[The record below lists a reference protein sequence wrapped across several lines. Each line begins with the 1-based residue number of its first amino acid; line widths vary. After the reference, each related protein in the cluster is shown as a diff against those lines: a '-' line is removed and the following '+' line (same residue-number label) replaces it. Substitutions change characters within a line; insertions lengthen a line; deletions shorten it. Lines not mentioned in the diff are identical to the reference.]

1 MKNLKAFLLGFIACL
16 SFAASAKEVSVTVK
30 GMVCGFCA
38 QGIEKKLKALLAVES
53 VEVSLEK
60 KIVKIKTKEN
70 QTITDQQIDGI
81 LKESG
86 YNVEKID
93 RGDNT

>member
-1 MKNLKAFLLGFIACL
+1 MKSFKAFLVGLIACL
-16 SFAASAKEVSVTVK
+16 SFSASAKEVSVTVK

-38 QGIEKKLKALLAVES
+38 QGIEKKLKALPAVGS

-93 RGDNT
+93 RGDNI